1 MWVVG
6 TAAPLTN
13 VVLQKNKK
21 GLKVKMKWIAPIVC
35 YLAAIVALYGTTEV
49 ESVAARK
56 QSLSSGG
63 YKTV

>member
-1 MWVVG
+1 M
-6 TAAPLTN
+6 
-13 VVLQKNKK
+13 VLQKNKK